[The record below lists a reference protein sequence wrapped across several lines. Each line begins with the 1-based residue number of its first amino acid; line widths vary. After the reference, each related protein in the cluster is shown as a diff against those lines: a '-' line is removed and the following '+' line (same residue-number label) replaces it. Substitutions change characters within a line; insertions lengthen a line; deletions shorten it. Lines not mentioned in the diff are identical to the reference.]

1 MPSVTRS
8 RRPRNQAKKDAVE
21 QAMLDALQRLGDRGI
36 SFTEASVEQLA
47 REAGIA
53 RSTFYVHFRDKSDLV
68 RRLAGRLTEEM
79 IQASRIWSAVA
90 PEATRDDLHRTV
102 QAAISVFL
110 KRRALF
116 NAFVQTAIY
125 DPDVQEIYED
135 MMDRMISE
143 VRKAHLR
150 VREAGRFHPDACPEI
165 AEIHVYSMEHCC
177 HRMAQEEDPEVIER
191 LAQGLT
197 HMLWNSLYAPSAR

>member
-1 MPSVTRS
+1 
-8 RRPRNQAKKDAVE
+8 
-21 QAMLDALQRLGDRGI
+21 MLEALQRLGDRGI

-47 REAGIA
+47 KEAGIA

-79 IQASRIWSAVA
+79 IQGSSHWYEVA
-90 PEATRDDLHRTV
+90 PDATREDLHRTV
-102 QAAISVFL
+102 QAAIAVFV

-116 NAFVQTAIY
+116 AAFLQTALY

-177 HRMAQEEDPEVIER
+177 HRMAQVEDPEVIER

-197 HMLWNSLYAPSAR
+197 HMLWNSLYAPEAR